1 MGGGGGVIPRK
12 IMQAHF
18 DKTSN
23 IITQNQRLTAQI
35 QLPHSVEPTTMVSEF
50 LNHNCKGELF

>member
-1 MGGGGGVIPRK
+1 MGIIFLGV
-12 IMQAHF
+12 
-18 DKTSN
+18 TN
-23 IITQNQRLTAQI
+23 TAQI